1 MICSV
6 RIACGFEA
14 MAESGKNSSPRR
26 QIVNFAFFR
35 VLPEWRRLSIAERRE
50 HKDEAARVLLRWDC
64 EDMRV
69 LTYTTAGLRGDCD
82 FMLWRISYSLEC
94 LNTAHSDLMKTHLG
108 GYMECT
114 HSFLGMTRR
123 SQYLIGHEKDNPQ
136 ALRSYIKAGGS
147 KYLVIYPFS
156 KTREWYLRPFEERQ
170 RVVTEQIRTAEDF
183 RRVRMNTVYS
193 IGVDDNEFVIALET
207 DHLEDIVDMAMRLR
221 EVENSV
227 HILHDIPRL
236 TAISM
241 PIEQMLE
248 RLG

>member
-1 MICSV
+1 
-6 RIACGFEA
+6 
-14 MAESGKNSSPRR
+14 MADPGKQSSPRR
-26 QIVNFAFFR
+26 QIVNFAFFK

-94 LNTAHSDLMKTHLG
+94 LNAAHSDFMKTRLG
-108 GYMECT
+108 GYLEVT

-123 SQYLIGHEKDNPQ
+123 SQYLIGHERDERQ
-136 ALRSYIKAGGS
+136 ASHSYIKPGGS
-147 KYLVIYPFS
+147 KYLVVYPFS

-170 RVVTEQIRTAEDF
+170 RVVTEQIRAAEEF

-207 DHLEDIVDMAMRLR
+207 DYLEDVVDMAMRLR
-221 EVENSV
+221 EVENSL
-227 HILHDIPRL
+227 HILRDVPRL
-236 TAISM
+236 ACMAVPT
-241 PIEQMLE
+241 EQMLE

>member
-1 MICSV
+1 
-6 RIACGFEA
+6 
-14 MAESGKNSSPRR
+14 MADGKHSPPRR

-50 HKDEAARVLLRWDC
+50 HKDEAARVLQRWDC

-69 LTYTTAGLRGDCD
+69 LSYSTAGLRGDCD

-108 GYMECT
+108 GYLESS

-123 SQYLIGHEKDNPQ
+123 SQYLIGHERDNPQ
-136 ALRSYIKAGGS
+136 PLQGYLKPGGT

-170 RVVTEQIRTAEDF
+170 RVVTEQIKVAQEF
-183 RRVRMNTVYS
+183 SRVKMNTVYS

-207 DHLEDIVDMAMRLR
+207 DHLEDVVDMAMRLR
-221 EVENSV
+221 EVENSL
-227 HILHDIPRL
+227 HILRDLPRL
-236 TAISM
+236 TCITMAT
-241 PIEQMLE
+241 EQMLE

>member
-1 MICSV
+1 MPD
-6 RIACGFEA
+6 
-14 MAESGKNSSPRR
+14 SGKSAPSRR
-26 QIVNFAFFR
+26 QIVNFAFFK
-35 VLPEWRRLSIAERRE
+35 VAPEWRRLPIAERRE

-69 LTYTTAGLRGDCD
+69 LSYTTAGLRGDCD

-108 GYMECT
+108 GYLEST

-123 SQYLIGHEKDNPQ
+123 SQYLIGHERDNPQ
-136 ALRSYIKAGGS
+136 ALQGYIRAGGS
-147 KYLVIYPFS
+147 KYLVVYPFS

-170 RVVTEQIRTAEDF
+170 RVVQEQIKAAQEF
-183 RRVRMNTVYS
+183 PRVRMNTVYS

-207 DHLEDIVDMAMRLR
+207 DFLEDLVDMAMRLR

-227 HILHDIPRL
+227 HILRDLPRL
-236 TAISM
+236 TCMSM

-248 RLG
+248 RVG